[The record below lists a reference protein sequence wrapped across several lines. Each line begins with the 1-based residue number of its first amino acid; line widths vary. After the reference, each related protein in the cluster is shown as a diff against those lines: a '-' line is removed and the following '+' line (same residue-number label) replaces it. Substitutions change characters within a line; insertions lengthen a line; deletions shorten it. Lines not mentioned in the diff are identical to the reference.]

1 MIHRRNRRAD
11 NAGFSLVELLVAI
24 VIGLV
29 LTLAITSVMTRS
41 EGTKRT
47 INSTNDANQNGAYI
61 SYVLDRALR
70 SAGSGYAQRW
80 REVFGCRIN
89 ASLDNAALLP
99 RTAALPAPFAGMPQA
114 FRLAPVV
121 VTRGADSD
129 VLAVMTGSGGFGEN
143 SLRVLPSSVSA
154 SELRLPNTLGIS
166 GNDLVLLAE
175 DGVGCMLQQVSNG
188 FVGAADQQLPLSGR
202 FYSATGTD
210 VNLTA
215 FGVAGDAYAITL
227 GNAVANAPQFQLIG
241 VGDNNTLVS
250 YDILRMTEPD
260 EAIPVA
266 EGVVQ
271 LRALYGVDNDND
283 GRQDAWVDPGA
294 APWDSASLLD
304 GSVVARDN
312 LRRIVA
318 VRVGLIIRTSL
329 VERTNVSPASIT
341 LFSDLGA
348 ALEQTR
354 VLSADEQRIRHRA
367 VEVTVP
373 LRNILLLPPA

>member
-215 FGVAGDAYAITL
+215 FGVAGDAYAISL